1 MFLLFFTASK
11 AAEPVSPEVAPIIL
25 ILLSFFSK
33 KKLNKFPKNCR
44 AISLKANVGP

>member
-33 KKLNKFPKNCR
+33 KLNKFPKNCR